1 MDAYVTI
8 ARKAIEKYVKTYK
21 KLTLIEVV
29 DDLTEELYNF
39 LTSERAGAFVSI
51 HKNKQLRGCIG
62 TIEAT
67 ADHLFDEIVYSA
79 ISACS
84 SDPRF
89 NPVREE
95 ELPLLEIKVDRLYPA
110 EVIASVEMLDVV
122 KYGVIVEKGS
132 RRGLLLPNI
141 DGVNNIDEQVSIALN
156 KAGISGLE
164 GVTVSRFKVERHG

>member
-1 MDAYVTI
+1 MDAYVMI
-8 ARKAIEKYVKTYK
+8 ATKAIEKYVKTYR

-29 DDLTEELYNF
+29 DDLTEELYNH

-62 TIEAT
+62 TTEAT
-67 ADHLFDEIVYSA
+67 TDHLFDEIVYCA

-110 EVIASVEMLDVV
+110 EVIDSLDVLDV
-122 KYGVIVEKGS
+122 IKYGVIVEKGTK
-132 RRGLLLPNI
+132 RGLLLPNL
-141 DGVNNIDEQVSIALN
+141 DGVNNVDEQVSIALN

-164 GVTVSRFKVERHG
+164 GVTISRFEVERHS